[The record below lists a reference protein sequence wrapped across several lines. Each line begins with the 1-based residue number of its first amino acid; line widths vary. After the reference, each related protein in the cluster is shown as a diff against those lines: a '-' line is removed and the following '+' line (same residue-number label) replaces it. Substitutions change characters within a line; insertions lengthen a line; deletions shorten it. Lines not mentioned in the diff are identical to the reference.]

1 MLQKKDNV
9 VRAVCFSPQKHT
21 QLHTFQQTKSP
32 VKVSNYGK
40 SQLGKDVIF
49 NQHTKIAPI
58 DNTNIDFPH
67 SNKLTTTGMAIS
79 ISSLNDLAG
88 EQLVTLK
95 AQVAQISGVK
105 RIETQ
110 HQGRLNKQEVI
121 LRDVTGSIK
130 AILWQSRV
138 DTLKENTTYILKNLK
153 IKTSRGEKYLNTPK
167 DEEFQATETTP
178 FNQPL
183 VQVDGL
189 QFELASSTIS
199 AKVIGVHQV
208 TNTIS

>member
-1 MLQKKDNV
+1 
-9 VRAVCFSPQKHT
+9 
-21 QLHTFQQTKSP
+21 
-32 VKVSNYGK
+32 
-40 SQLGKDVIF
+40 
-49 NQHTKIAPI
+49 
-58 DNTNIDFPH
+58 
-67 SNKLTTTGMAIS
+67 MAIS

-153 IKTSRGEKYLNTPK
+153 NKNIQGRK
-167 DEEFQATETTP
+167 
-178 FNQPL
+178 
-183 VQVDGL
+183 
-189 QFELASSTIS
+189 IS
-199 AKVIGVHQV
+199 KHDKR
-208 TNTIS
+208 